1 MNVSQAVE
9 RRISVRAFRP
19 DPVPGEVV
27 RELLERA
34 SRAASG
40 GNLQPWRVYALAG
53 EDLAGLIAK
62 AKAAGPDETPGY
74 AVYPPDLWEPMRT
87 RRFQAGEDLYA
98 ALGIPRE
105 DKPRRLEQFARNL
118 ELFGAPVG
126 VFVCVDRRVGPPQ
139 WADCGM
145 FLQTLMLLAV
155 ERGLGTCA
163 QEYWVRYASSVESY
177 LGVPADHMLYAG
189 MALGFPDEAA
199 PVNTL
204 RTRRDPLEAWA
215 TLRGF

>member
-1 MNVSQAVE
+1 MNVSEAVE

-19 DPVPGEVV
+19 DPVPGQVV
-27 RELLERA
+27 AGLLERA

-40 GNLQPWRVYALAG
+40 GNLQPWRVYALTG
-53 EDLAGLIAK
+53 GDLAGLIAQ

-98 ALGIPRE
+98 TLGIPRE
-105 DKPRRLEQFARNL
+105 DKARRLDQFARNL
-118 ELFGAPVG
+118 EFFGAPVG
-126 VFVCVDRRVGPPQ
+126 LFVCLDRRVGPPQ

-155 ERGLGTCA
+155 EQGLGACA
-163 QEYWVRYASSVESY
+163 QEYWVRYAKTVEAN

-189 MALGFPDEAA
+189 MALGRPDTDA
-199 PVNTL
+199 PVNAL
-204 RTRRDPLEAWA
+204 RTRRDPLETWA
-215 TLRGF
+215 TMRGF